1 MIAGQK
7 LLKMLKELKENIKKV
22 PDENRSFIKALE
34 YSKLLTGKC
43 SNSEIVMIMSCYK
56 NYKNRKEI

>member
-1 MIAGQK
+1 MVAGQK
-7 LLKMLKELKENIKKV
+7 LLKMLKELKDNIKKV
-22 PDENRSFIKALE
+22 PDENRIFIKTLE

-56 NYKNRKEI
+56 RYKNQKEI